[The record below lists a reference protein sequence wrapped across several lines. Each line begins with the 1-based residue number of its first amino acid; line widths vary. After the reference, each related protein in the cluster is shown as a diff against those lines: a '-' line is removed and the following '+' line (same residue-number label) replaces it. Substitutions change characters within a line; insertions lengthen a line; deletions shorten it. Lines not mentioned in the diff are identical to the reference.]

1 MVQLVLQYRD
11 YQRATQR
18 LAGIPELLNKL
29 RQVQQGVGVW
39 PGRGA
44 WGAMEGAMTNSAG
57 SPHRPGR
64 GRAPSLC
71 SKLS

>member
-29 RQVQQGVGVW
+29 RQVQQGTIMEVGY
-39 PGRGA
+39 
-44 WGAMEGAMTNSAG
+44 
-57 SPHRPGR
+57 H
-64 GRAPSLC
+64 GRASPGYCARPWKGTQFVQCASC
-71 SKLS
+71 HQRGGLS